1 MTDIA
6 ILPDG
11 FFAPF
16 DIYVAEDGFKA
27 DDGLQTA
34 VIISLFTDRRL
45 PDGVAHPDGAA
56 DRKGYWG
63 DLAES
68 DGYQWGSLLW
78 TLYRQV
84 ITDTVITNCRQFCED
99 ALQWMIDD
107 GIAES
112 VTVTAERAG
121 TYQINIGIIVV
132 KRDTR
137 DTLRYSYLWN
147 GQAETTELPDPNL
160 DVLEA
165 YQSISNWYVCMNYT
179 VPELLTA

>member
-11 FFAPF
+11 YFAPF
-16 DIYVAEDGFKA
+16 DIYISESGFEA
-27 DDGLQTA
+27 DDSLETA

-45 PDGVAHPDGAA
+45 PESLALVENS

-78 TLYRQV
+78 TMYRQV
-84 ITDTVITNCRQFCED
+84 ITDTVITSCRQFAEES
-99 ALQWMIDD
+99 LQWMIDD
-107 GIAES
+107 RIAES

-121 TYQINIGIIVV
+121 TYQINIGIDIV

-137 DTLRYSYLWN
+137 DTLRYSYLWD
-147 GQAETTELPDPNL
+147 GQSKRMDRQNENIDI
-160 DVLEA
+160 LESLQA
-165 YQSISNWYVCMNYT
+165 MNDWYACMNYT